1 MKEKSDEG
9 DEGED
14 SDGKQERYAFDE
26 GHAGNVGAEENERG
40 NHLDKEDN
48 SERNLLEAG
57 EEEESE
63 LDLRNYLR
71 DDILESV
78 REKG

>member
-9 DEGED
+9 GEEEG
-14 SDGKQERYAFDE
+14 SGGKQERCAFDE
-26 GHAGNVGAEENERG
+26 GHPENVGADEKEQ
-40 NHLDKEDN
+40 EDN
-48 SERNLLEAG
+48 AG

-78 REKG
+78 RERG